1 MESGRSDPVTRR
13 AWVSSLAAVGAA
25 GLSSAAGAGQAGGAG
40 VRSGSGRT
48 PDELASERWRQQ
60 RTPNLPL
67 LDHNGRRLRFYD
79 DVMKN
84 RIVVLNVMYT
94 VCSNICTP
102 ATRHLLEARSL
113 LGSIAKDLHFVSMT
127 LTPLTDTPAAL
138 REYKVLHGI
147 DEDWTFLTG
156 KVDDVERVQRGL
168 GFITDRDTDDLL
180 SHSAT
185 ARVCDERNQ
194 RWTHVN
200 TLLSPRSIARM
211 IRFELV

>member
-1 MESGRSDPVTRR
+1 MTSSRFDPATRR
-13 AWVSSLAAVGAA
+13 GWVSSLVAVGAA
-25 GLSSAAGAGQAGGAG
+25 GLSAAAAAGQAGLAAA
-40 VRSGSGRT
+40 RSAPGRT
-48 PDELASERWRQQ
+48 PDELASERLRQR
-60 RTPNLPL
+60 RTPNVPL
-67 LDHNGRRLRFYD
+67 LDHNGRSLRFYD

-113 LGSIAKDLHFVSMT
+113 LGAAAKDLHFVSMT

-138 REYKVLHGI
+138 REYKTLHGI
-147 DEDWTFLTG
+147 DEGWTFLTG
-156 KVDDVERVQRGL
+156 KVEDVERVQRGL
-168 GFITDRDTDDLL
+168 GFISDRDSDDLL
-180 SHSAT
+180 SHSAM

-194 RWTHVN
+194 RWAHVN

>member
-1 MESGRSDPVTRR
+1 MKSGRFDPATRR
-13 AWVSSLAAVGAA
+13 GLVSSLAAVGAA
-25 GLSSAAGAGQAGGAG
+25 GLSAAAAGGEAG
-40 VRSGSGRT
+40 VAGARSAPGRT

-60 RTPNLPL
+60 RTPNVPL
-67 LDHNGRRLRFYD
+67 LDHNGRSLRFYD

-94 VCSNICTP
+94 VCSKICTP
-102 ATRHLLEARSL
+102 ATRHLIEARRL
-113 LGSIAKDLHFVSMT
+113 LGATAKDLHFVSMT
-127 LTPLTDTPAAL
+127 LTPLSDTPAAL
-138 REYKVLHGI
+138 REYKTLHGI
-147 DEDWTFLTG
+147 DEGWTFLTG
-156 KVDDVERVQRGL
+156 KVEDVERVQRAL

-180 SHSAT
+180 SHSAM